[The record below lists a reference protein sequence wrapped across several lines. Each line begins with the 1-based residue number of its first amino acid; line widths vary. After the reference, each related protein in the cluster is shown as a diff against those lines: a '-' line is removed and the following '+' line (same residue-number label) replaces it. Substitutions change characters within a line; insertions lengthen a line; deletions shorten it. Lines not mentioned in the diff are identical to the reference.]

1 MIKEREAENPLAN
14 ASASPTNSDE
24 SVWVELHLRFS
35 QINKQ
40 AGFVVYLVLNQHS
53 SAFTGAED
61 EDAADD
67 KHNRYGDEPA
77 ASQHKRVV
85 FRNAH

>member
-1 MIKEREAENPLAN
+1 M
-14 ASASPTNSDE
+14 
-24 SVWVELHLRFS
+24 
-35 QINKQ
+35 
-40 AGFVVYLVLNQHS
+40 VYLVLNQHS
-53 SAFTGAED
+53 SAFTGVED
-61 EDAADD
+61 EDD